1 MSYLNSN
8 SQTIVEKVALNFCKE
23 MVPSLLL
30 NFSILA
36 EELLISL
43 VYMGVEVMAWS
54 EIYGDGV
61 KASVTTGVPD

>member
-1 MSYLNSN
+1 
-8 SQTIVEKVALNFCKE
+8 

-61 KASVTTGVPD
+61 KASVTTGVPDWLAHPNGFWCTVDVM